1 MDDIATCVSRLTQS
15 TDDVITHLGNGIL
28 LSACEGSSSL
38 TKGALHD
45 ALQAEG
51 LPDRLAAH
59 ELSLRVI
66 VGEEFTVETA
76 RDADVLFLVSR
87 AIEGAETQEES
98 LSGWASFREWL
109 SFRKSTGRE
118 RARIDQ
124 SAYEQILNE
133 FIAEGELD
141 WK

>member
-1 MDDIATCVSRLTQS
+1 
-15 TDDVITHLGNGIL
+15 
-28 LSACEGSSSL
+28 
-38 TKGALHD
+38 
-45 ALQAEG
+45 
-51 LPDRLAAH
+51 
-59 ELSLRVI
+59 VI

-109 SFRKSTGRE
+109 SFSKSTGRE